1 MASRGEPTPRTL
13 VMMGGPIDAR
23 CSPTAVNNLATQ
35 NPLSWFENNVIHTVP
50 PSYPGAGRRVYPGFL
65 QHAGFLSMNPSRH
78 FSSHWDFYTD
88 LVKGDLEDADAHRR
102 FYDEYN
108 AVLDMPAKYYLDTI
122 RVVFQDFLLPRG
134 EWVVN
139 GEKVDPSAIRDTALL
154 SIEGE
159 LDDISG
165 QGQTRA
171 AIKLCKNIPAERKMH
186 YTAPNCGHYG
196 IFSGR
201 RWREMICPKIAEF
214 IRQSA

>member
-1 MASRGEPTPRTL
+1 
-13 VMMGGPIDAR
+13 
-23 CSPTAVNNLATQ
+23 
-35 NPLSWFENNVIHTVP
+35 VP
-50 PSYPGAGRRVYPGFL
+50 AAACIQLP

-139 GEKVDPSAIRDTALL
+139 GEKVDPSIRDTALL

-159 LDDISG
+159 LDDIAG
-165 QGQTRA
+165 LGQTEA
-171 AIKLCKNIPAERKMH
+171 AQALCTGI
-186 YTAPNCGHYG
+186 TADRREHFIVEGAGHYG

-201 RWREMICPKIAEF
+201 RWREGGVPEGARLLRRACRSTGGEGRRRRRATSPRCGA
-214 IRQSA
+214 RR